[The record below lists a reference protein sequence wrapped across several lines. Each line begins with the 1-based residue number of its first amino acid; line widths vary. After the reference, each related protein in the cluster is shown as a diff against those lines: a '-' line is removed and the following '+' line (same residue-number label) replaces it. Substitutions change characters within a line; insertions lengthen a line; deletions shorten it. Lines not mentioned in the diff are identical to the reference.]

1 MAINSEELRQAS
13 KKASIAGGFCQLS
26 GAMLAVIGSGLTI
39 TTVLGGGG
47 LYGLFL
53 GGSATFLLALAG
65 APVAALGSIAN
76 SQKASKEMLLLYIRE
91 SAAEPARRRA
101 PEQSSRYGAASR
113 EQLQQSW
120 ETEIEHEQTDYI
132 KEPELGNLQINKER
146 AGIPPPP
153 PPPPPPLR

>member
-1 MAINSEELRQAS
+1 MAINPEELRQAS

-26 GAMLAVIGSGLTI
+26 GAMLAVIGGGLTI

-76 SQKASKEMLLLYIRE
+76 SQKASKEMLCYSSGRALLSRQGGGH
-91 SAAEPARRRA
+91 
-101 PEQSSRYGAASR
+101 QSNRVVMGPRPVSSCSNRGKLRLSMNKPITSKN
-113 EQLQQSW
+113 LNW
-120 ETEIEHEQTDYI
+120 ETS
-132 KEPELGNLQINKER
+132 R
-146 AGIPPPP
+146 
-153 PPPPPPLR
+153 

>member
-1 MAINSEELRQAS
+1 MAINPEELRQAS

-26 GAMLAVIGSGLTI
+26 GAMLAVIGGGLTI

-47 LYGLFL
+47 LYGLLL

-91 SAAEPARRRA
+91 SAAEPARRRP

-113 EQLQQSW
+113 EQLLQQSW
-120 ETEIEHEQTDYI
+120 ETEIEPEQTDYI
-132 KEPELGNLQINKER
+132 KEPELGSLQINKER
-146 AGIPPPP
+146 DGIPPPP
-153 PPPPPPLR
+153 PPPPLR